1 MTNPSQ
7 WAAKRGTMPT
17 TYSERKDGIAT
28 MFAEASE
35 ADLELYLDK
44 IDKRIATC
52 EFRRF
57 VKNAYFKQAVE
68 ECKGNQCRAA
78 KRIHVHRNTVGRAAR
93 EARA

>member
-1 MTNPSQ
+1 VLEKIKE
-7 WAAKRGTMPT
+7 A
-17 TYSERKDGIAT
+17 IALST
-28 MFAEASE
+28 EAGM
-35 ADLELYLDK
+35 DW
-44 IDKRIATC
+44 T